1 MHTAGHGQWDGF
13 KIQAVV
19 TRVGDAETA
28 AGSVR
33 RVGGG
38 PGARVLG
45 SVSHLLFILERRR
58 GVGEERI
65 VPSPDRQYKLT
76 KMERRA
82 HTKTKPLLAPSVSP
96 LTQIPKAGGL
106 PLRRHSEV

>member
-1 MHTAGHGQWDGF
+1 MNTAGRGQWDGF

-19 TRVGDAETA
+19 TQVGDAETA
-28 AGSVR
+28 ARSERG
-33 RVGGG
+33 VGGG

-65 VPSPDRQYKLT
+65 VPFPDRQ
-76 KMERRA
+76 
-82 HTKTKPLLAPSVSP
+82 H
-96 LTQIPKAGGL
+96 
-106 PLRRHSEV
+106 